1 MIKLSRN
8 KGDDLGD
15 ATMTAILISLGVGVL
30 GFLLLRTP
38 GKQIRMGQH
47 LTRMTNIFE
56 EVRRQQPV
64 FPAAGGM
71 GINSLPSEKQ
81 MKARLVFEDGV
92 RYLKSYPRH
101 EVTREL
107 VKNALLAE
115 QMGRPVRYAAIGDL
129 LETLTEIDVALD
141 METFLQ
147 SYA

>member
-1 MIKLSRN
+1 
-8 KGDDLGD
+8 
-15 ATMTAILISLGVGVL
+15 MTAILISLGVGIL
-30 GFLLLRTP
+30 GFFLLRTP

-56 EVRRQQPV
+56 EIQRTQSG
-64 FPAAGGM
+64 FPADSGT
-71 GINSLPSEKQ
+71 GINRLPSGRQKQ
-81 MKARLVFEDGV
+81 ARLEFEDGV
-92 RYLKSYPRH
+92 QFLKGYPRH

-115 QMGRPVRYAAIGDL
+115 QMGRPVRYAAIGHL

-141 METFLQ
+141 VETFLQ